1 MRSSNLELHSIAP
14 RLALILT
21 IVVALVG
28 TLFIGAAIGQGQFIY
43 LYLLLCA
50 LAGLT
55 VILALGSKYWL
66 LIPIAFSLN
75 LPVIPFGGRAFELP
89 ELAIGLCTIVFAAR
103 YALYP
108 RDVFVFRPAHS
119 GVMLYTAWAA
129 VIFALHP
136 IGLSVMGSSLGGA
149 RFYFKIA
156 LALASFLIVANQKI
170 TERDAKWM
178 IRLLL
183 VGSIV
188 GMAVGIARYKIFGS
202 IYENPNGATEEYYT
216 WHQEMAL
223 PAMWIMIGLVARYK
237 TKEFFNLGKPWI
249 LLLAILCIAVGAIS
263 GKRAAFASVLLAPFI
278 AAIIRKEYS
287 YVFVGAVLGTMLIAV
302 LTLGQGE
309 LFRLPLQAQRTLSY
323 LPGKWDQEVQAEF
336 QSGIDPF
343 RKEMREL
350 AWNNIKKRPLVGG
363 GYAVNMHELWGIA
376 GRGDLHMFTVL
387 TLALGSSWHNT
398 WLGIWAD
405 FGLPAVFF
413 WALFW
418 IQTVAIGFWIYRRI
432 LHASPYRTLTLMIL
446 LWFIIL
452 ICRSWTSGHSAEDAY
467 LRWWMFG
474 VLVSLKHNTL
484 ERGRP
489 STPAA
494 GSARLRPAAAAI
506 V

>member
-1 MRSSNLELHSIAP
+1 MRSLDSGFRSIASRVP
-14 RLALILT
+14 LVLTVFGALAAICF
-21 IVVALVG
+21 V
-28 TLFIGAAIGQGQFIY
+28 GAAIGQGQFIY

-89 ELAIGLCTIVFAAR
+89 ELAIGLCAIMFAAR

-129 VIFALHP
+129 VIFVLHP

-149 RFYFKIA
+149 RFYLKIA
-156 LALASFLIVANQKI
+156 LALVSFLIVANQKI

-202 IYENPNGATEEYYT
+202 IYENSNGATEEYYT

-223 PAMWIMIGLVARYK
+223 PAIWIMIWLVARYK
-237 TKEFFNLGKPWI
+237 TKEILNFRRLWI
-249 LLLAILCIAVGAIS
+249 PFLLILCVAVAAIS

-278 AAIIRKEYS
+278 AAIIRKEHS
-287 YVFVGAVLGTMLIAV
+287 YVFGGAVLGGMLIAV

-363 GYAVNMHELWGIA
+363 GYGVNMHELWGIA

-413 WALFW
+413 WAIFW
-418 IQTVAIGFWIYRRI
+418 IQTVAIGPWIYRRI

-452 ICRSWTSGHSAEDAY
+452 ICRSWTSGHSANDAFST
-467 LRWWMFG
+467 WWMFG
-474 VLVSLKHNTL
+474 VLVSLKYNTL
-484 ERGRP
+484 QGKQLNTRERG
-489 STPAA
+489 SQ
-494 GSARLRPAAAAI
+494 RLRPAEL
-506 V
+506 VTS